1 MKKHEKNMKKHEKN
15 EILRNFEKKTPTRSR
30 CPQVFFLSNQLSA
43 NYKIYFATFCLQ
55 GHWRSTLYI

>member
-1 MKKHEKNMKKHEKN
+1 MKKHEKN
-15 EILRNFEKKTPTRSR
+15 EILRNFEKKNPTRSR